1 MNHIANWVAAAAA
14 VALSVPASAQDAFPV
29 TITHSFG
36 DTVIPAE
43 PQRIVTLGWSAQDT
57 VLALGKVPVGV
68 PVNSYGGDDTGGF
81 LPWTLEAV
89 EALGGPTPQ
98 LLSEAEPPIEAIA
111 ALQPDLILAPYSGLT
126 EDQYAVLSGIAP
138 VVASP
143 GAPWSTSW
151 QDVVLMSGKAM
162 GKSAEA
168 EALLAETE
176 QFMQDE
182 AARYPALA
190 GATFATTIGFDGQV
204 AVHSANDARVKM
216 LADIGMV
223 PDVDI
228 EGADTS
234 GGFYAVV
241 SFENFDKIDAD
252 VIISFFDTQ
261 ETADAFYAQPTVAL
275 SPQVERGSV
284 APIVGEA
291 KAMSIGALSPLGL
304 RWGFPG
310 YIAEIAAAAAKAE

>member
-1 MNHIANWVAAAAA
+1 MNRFVSAFAAVLTVTTVAAE
-14 VALSVPASAQDAFPV
+14 AQEFPV

-36 DTVIPAE
+36 ETTIPAE
-43 PQRIVTLGWSAQDT
+43 PMRIVTLGWSAQDT
-57 VLALGKVPVGV
+57 VLALGKVPVAV
-68 PVNSYGGDDTGGF
+68 PTNSYGGDDSGGF

-89 EALGGPTPQ
+89 EALGGPTPE

-151 QDVVLMSGKAM
+151 QDVVLITGQAL
-162 GKSAEA
+162 GQSAEA

-176 QFMQDE
+176 QFMVDE
-182 AARYPALA
+182 AAKYPELQ
-190 GATFATTIGFDGQV
+190 GTTYATTIGYDGQV
-204 AVHSANDARVKM
+204 AVHSANDARVQM

-223 PDVDI
+223 PDVEI

-234 GGFYAVV
+234 GGFYSVV
-241 SFENFDKIDAD
+241 SFENFDMIDAD

-261 ETADAFYAQPTVAL
+261 EAADAFYAQPTVEL

-284 APIVGEA
+284 AAIVGEA

-304 RWGFPG
+304 RWGFPD
-310 YIAEIAAAAAKAE
+310 YMADIAAVAAKAE